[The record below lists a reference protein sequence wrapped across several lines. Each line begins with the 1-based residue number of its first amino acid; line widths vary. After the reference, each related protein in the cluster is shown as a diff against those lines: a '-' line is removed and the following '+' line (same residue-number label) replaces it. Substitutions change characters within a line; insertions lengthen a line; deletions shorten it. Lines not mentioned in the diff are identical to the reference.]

1 MRVSARGFESPHL
14 RFKFTFTI
22 KELIEDMNE
31 KIFFTCDFHDLLI
44 EKILNRL
51 NNFIRYNPDDLNRA
65 ILKNIIEGA
74 ISELTNLPIDD
85 IDKEFESYAKIR
97 LYLEGKKGIQ
107 LKTDY
112 YNIFIPNLDFDVSN
126 YVETENC
133 YTTAFFSKMNE
144 FLRGTVKLKELI
156 NKKDIERLK
165 NILNKCTQYAT
176 CAAIYNISNQKIP
189 SKEELEKFMNSI

>member
-1 MRVSARGFESPHL
+1 M
-14 RFKFTFTI
+14 
-22 KELIEDMNE
+22 DD
-31 KIFFTCDFHDLLI
+31 KIVFTCDFHDLLI

-85 IDKEFESYAKIR
+85 IDKDFESYAKIR
-97 LYLEGKKGIQ
+97 LYLEGKGIH

-112 YNIFIPNLDFDVSN
+112 YNIFIPNLDFDVIN
-126 YVETENC
+126 HVETENC
-133 YTTAFFSKMNE
+133 YTTAFFSKINE

-165 NILNKCTQYAT
+165 DILNKCTQYAT
-176 CAAIYNISNQKIP
+176 YAAIYNISNQKIP